1 MWFDER
7 GGEMTI
13 GIGKK
18 DDDDVE
24 SGGKVSR
31 KASAAAEHLAG
42 SIRRKTTRPV
52 TVNKHRRGEDKI
64 KGLVNYI
71 DKGRRGN
78 RDRCRPVLYNQIFT
92 SFSLS
97 LFLTW

>member
-31 KASAAAEHLAG
+31 KASAVAEHLAG
-42 SIRRKTTRPV
+42 NIRKTTR
-52 TVNKHRRGEDKI
+52 
-64 KGLVNYI
+64 
-71 DKGRRGN
+71 
-78 RDRCRPVLYNQIFT
+78 Q
-92 SFSLS
+92 
-97 LFLTW
+97 

>member
-1 MWFDER
+1 
-7 GGEMTI
+7 MTI
-13 GIGKK
+13 GTGKK

-42 SIRRKTTRPV
+42 SIRKTIRLV

-71 DKGRRGN
+71 DKGRRGD
-78 RDRCRPVLYNQIFT
+78 RDRCRSILYNQIFT
-92 SFSLS
+92 SFSISLS
-97 LFLTW
+97 LSHVVTRNES